1 MSNTVILKSGLP
13 IPSPHQNNTILAVW
27 EGGMW
32 VWVWVLVGSD
42 GVAKEFRL
50 TLAEL
55 ARVPAWHDHVTVKAV
70 TA

>member
-1 MSNTVILKSGLP
+1 MGGRDV
-13 IPSPHQNNTILAVW
+13 
-27 EGGMW
+27 GMW
-32 VWVWVLVGSD
+32 VWVWVGSD

-50 TLAEL
+50 TLAGL